1 MSEKYSP
8 ELIHRLSKTTL
19 HAAERGRRSLFEK
32 LTAQNA
38 ERIAEMMKEK
48 PQLWEQKE
56 GETKLLLDPEIAEL
70 MPQEFFDNPTAWI
83 ERQNNIER
91 HHSSEFLPTGET
103 IQELWH
109 KSYDI
114 SKVKEFTLE
123 NEQTHKSIKII
134 SKRIEKEEVEEV
146 ARARQAFEAGI
157 PTPRVWGEI
166 FDKGNA
172 YAFFEKIEG
181 VSLLAAFEKTG
192 LTYNASGVANI
203 SHAVTEE
210 AFWKGMAL
218 SSSTS
223 SLPDEV
229 KQALFIEW
237 QKEADQHNKE
247 KIAFTLRA
255 IYYDLKSAAAPLG
268 GGEII
273 WGENLP
279 FSQKDQD
286 QAVQVLG
293 FNTVR
298 EFYDE
303 IRRINKVGDWKVL
316 DKIEIKLE
324 KLMLQ
329 QNEEE
334 ADLFRKK
341 QEQERNYEDIIFSAS
356 MGIPVYKAKAYL
368 RELCEEKRIEHKDFA
383 DRNLMIDWDIKN
395 DKPKPG
401 AKMYLIDWEQKVSS
415 QKNNLAITI

>member
-1 MSEKYSP
+1 
-8 ELIHRLSKTTL
+8 
-19 HAAERGRRSLFEK
+19 
-32 LTAQNA
+32 
-38 ERIAEMMKEK
+38 
-48 PQLWEQKE
+48 
-56 GETKLLLDPEIAEL
+56 
-70 MPQEFFDNPTAWI
+70 
-83 ERQNNIER
+83 
-91 HHSSEFLPTGET
+91 
-103 IQELWH
+103 
-109 KSYDI
+109 
-114 SKVKEFTLE
+114 
-123 NEQTHKSIKII
+123 
-134 SKRIEKEEVEEV
+134 
-146 ARARQAFEAGI
+146 
-157 PTPRVWGEI
+157 VWGEI

>member
-172 YAFFEKIEG
+172 YAFFEEIEG